1 MRRCTPTLIV
11 AFAITSIL
19 LATRVLAY
27 AAQDVPTG
35 PPDATIDLATSEGAR
50 LVEGQWRYSDTKI
63 IEVDFRAPG
72 PDGQPTGNA
81 LRVGDHLLERL
92 G

>member
-50 LVEGQWRYSDTKI
+50 LVEGTVAVQRHEDHRGRFSGAGPGRPANGQ
-63 IEVDFRAPG
+63 RAAG
-72 PDGQPTGNA
+72 
-81 LRVGDHLLERL
+81 R
-92 G
+92 